1 MIQAEEVIVKKGT
14 KVEALTKKA
23 GQVPRSG
30 TVEEVRGD
38 TVEVRWDDGH
48 LSVISKRALT
58 THRKR

>member
-1 MIQAEEVIVKKGT
+1 MKKGT

-30 TVEEVRGD
+30 TVEAVRGD

-58 THRKR
+58 THRKG